1 MKNILLIGYGK
12 MGSSI
17 VNGWKKKKLNFT
29 IFVIEKD
36 EIKKELK
43 NKEKIHFY
51 RSFEDFIKLNIVDRD
66 QGIYQY
72 QYKVIK

>member
-1 MKNILLIGYGK
+1 MKNILLIGHGK

-36 EIKKELK
+36 EIKK
-43 NKEKIHFY
+43 N
-51 RSFEDFIKLNIVDRD
+51 
-66 QGIYQY
+66 
-72 QYKVIK
+72 